1 MRIASAIRHSY
12 PLSCQVATNYH
23 LVSVVSM
30 FSRFNAPQPDR
41 RKRQTCNCNF
51 SNSVNQ
57 FTHTAHIHMQSFVET
72 MPESSSAI
80 CEEAARWRV
89 CS

>member
-12 PLSCQVATNYH
+12 PLSSQVATNYH

-30 FSRFNAPQPDR
+30 FSRFNAQQPDR
-41 RKRQTCNCNF
+41 RERQTCNCNF
-51 SNSVNQ
+51 SNIVNQ
-57 FTHTAHIHMQSFVET
+57 FTHIAHIRMQSFVET
-72 MPESSSAI
+72 IPESSAI